1 MPDLVFQQMT
11 LPALERDDGLW
22 LRATDLARALG
33 YPREDNVSRLYR
45 RHADEFTDSMTRLVQ
60 LPRAMGFGDRN
71 GPQTPEETEGP
82 TATPNWAPVPEETE
96 GRLTTQ
102 NCVVNPDELATELEP
117 QNGVP
122 ILKTQD
128 ARNPLKSSHNATSEF
143 RTERVR
149 IFSLRGCHL
158 LAMFARTPVAK
169 AFRRWVLDVL
179 DALNAP
185 GFSRVRLARAMN
197 LTEAIELICFD
208 AGRIQGRLDRL
219 TPERQT
225 FIYSVCGMLDDGI
238 LSRKQI
244 AARLHVSRYV
254 IDNIARRYWKG
265 MTVIP
270 PWSWDAR
277 KYAPESKIAYIERLR
292 LGEEPSHD

>member
-1 MPDLVFQQMT
+1 
-11 LPALERDDGLW
+11 
-22 LRATDLARALG
+22 
-33 YPREDNVSRLYR
+33 
-45 RHADEFTDSMTRLVQ
+45 
-60 LPRAMGFGDRN
+60 
-71 GPQTPEETEGP
+71 
-82 TATPNWAPVPEETE
+82 
-96 GRLTTQ
+96 
-102 NCVVNPDELATELEP
+102 
-117 QNGVP
+117 
-122 ILKTQD
+122 
-128 ARNPLKSSHNATSEF
+128 
-143 RTERVR
+143 
-149 IFSLRGCHL
+149 
-158 LAMFARTPVAK
+158 MFARTPVAK

-244 AARLHVSRYV
+244 AARLHVSMYV

-277 KYAPESKIAYIERLR
+277 KYAPKSKIAYIERLR